1 MVRVGFPLVGQ
12 LLGVRHQGNPL
23 VVTVIA
29 QEQVIAPM
37 RPPAL
42 GDASTFH
49 LVRLQP
55 AVRAAVF
62 FPAADHARGGHLP
75 TPPLPVFP
83 VVLVIL
89 ACLAHHSPR
98 EGRAGCVGFVTGQ
111 GSVQS
116 LHPRTPRQNNCR
128 LARTHAGSRTRF
140 SDWLTGERSKNSR
153 HGASTRLMRW
163 IVSIRECRRPH

>member
-1 MVRVGFPLVGQ
+1 PAWRTQFRITQTQPGVEVKMVRVGFPLVGQ

-55 AVRAAVF
+55 A
-62 FPAADHARGGHLP
+62 
-75 TPPLPVFP
+75 
-83 VVLVIL
+83 
-89 ACLAHHSPR
+89 
-98 EGRAGCVGFVTGQ
+98 
-111 GSVQS
+111 
-116 LHPRTPRQNNCR
+116 
-128 LARTHAGSRTRF
+128 
-140 SDWLTGERSKNSR
+140 
-153 HGASTRLMRW
+153 
-163 IVSIRECRRPH
+163 